1 MLPATNAQ
9 HIQSHT
15 HVSCMLVAP
24 LVQHPRLTPRQ
35 SKQPRL
41 ARLSPSMPVH
51 AHRID
56 PGTPD
61 FFLRCQF
68 KHIRLVQA
76 RQTAQ
81 GMPDCLLAHQFNHI
95 RLAQTCQTGPRHARL
110 TPGTSI
116 QAHQA
121 GPSTPD
127 SPNACHI
134 ASWHASSSISNW
146 LRHARL
152 APDSRGQGHP
162 QLSIPDWIGMSMKRL
177 LRP

>member
-1 MLPATNAQ
+1 MSVPA
-9 HIQSHT
+9 HW
-15 HVSCMLVAP
+15 
-24 LVQHPRLTPRQ
+24 
-35 SKQPRL
+35 
-41 ARLSPSMPVH
+41 
-51 AHRID
+51 ID
-56 PGTPD
+56 SGTPD

-81 GMPDCLLAHQFNHI
+81 GMPDCLLAHQFKHI

-134 ASWHASSSISNW
+134 ASWHASSSISGW
-146 LRHARL
+146 PKHARL
-152 APDSRGQGHP
+152 GPGMPDCLLARQFRHVRLAQARQTGPRQQGARAHQTEHLACQIAAALQFATAPKHP
-162 QLSIPDWIGMSMKRL
+162 TEI
-177 LRP
+177 